1 MLHVICRYTVIS
13 LNVVIKVIPTIV
25 YKEKELKISKVHLE
39 GFRNFS
45 NSIINFNRNTLIIG
59 ANDVGKSNLLHALR
73 ILLDK
78 SLSEADIEPN
88 ELDFH
93 INSNG
98 VSDEISITVEFSDI
112 TEDAVISVLKGSV
125 SEDNETFLRYTA
137 ERSSLSYKLFIGP
150 SVDNFQEINSRFYL
164 KHMHLKYIESQ
175 RDLEKFIRKEK
186 RQLLKI
192 AQESL
197 SEDERQE
204 DDDLLGEISSD
215 LENLNDKVSQL
226 VYVDKATNDVN
237 DELKKLAHHYANYKV
252 QLDTGAIQ
260 VNDFIE
266 KLQLG
271 ANSNGSNVMLG
282 GDGRNNQILLALWK
296 AKSAQE
302 HDLENE
308 VIFYVIEEPEAHL
321 HPHQQRKLATYLI
334 DELPGQTIIS
344 SHSPQ
349 ITVNFSPDSIIRLVH
364 QCSSTVAASEGC
376 SCCIESGW
384 EDMSYRMS
392 ILPAEAFFS
401 DGIFL
406 VEGPSEML
414 FYQSLSKALGID
426 LDFENLSILSVDG
439 ISFKVFISILDA
451 LQIPW
456 TMRTDNDIS
465 KIPGK
470 NEWQHAGINRC
481 LSLLGKDPFDRSYAE
496 FSSQDTV
503 DNGDWQTASD
513 MLNDKGIFLSKVD
526 LETDLVEELSDEVQT
541 AVGKSDRDSAIRY
554 LQGKKALRM
563 RMLLKSISRDLHKL
577 NNGEL
582 AKPLHKLVEMRRT

>member
-1 MLHVICRYTVIS
+1 MH
-13 LNVVIKVIPTIV
+13 
-25 YKEKELKISKVHLE
+25 LK

-45 NSIINFNRNTLIIG
+45 DASINFNDNTLVIG
-59 ANDVGKSNLLHALR
+59 SNDVGKSNLLHGLR

-93 INSNG
+93 INQDG
-98 VSDEISITVEFSDI
+98 IDDEIIITVKFSDI
-112 TEDAVISVLKGSV
+112 QEDAVISVLKGNV
-125 SEDNETFLRYTA
+125 SEENETFLRYVA
-137 ERSSLSYKLFIGP
+137 QKSSLDYQLFIGP
-150 SVDNFQEINSRFYL
+150 SLDDLQEVSSRFYL
-164 KHMHLKYIESQ
+164 KHMHLKYIQSQ
-175 RDLEKFIRKEK
+175 RDLDKFIRKEK
-186 RQLLKI
+186 RQLLRL

-197 SEDERQE
+197 SNDEKEE
-204 DDDLLGEISSD
+204 DDELLIEISGD
-215 LENLNDKVSQL
+215 LEELNEKVSQL
-226 VYVDKATNDVN
+226 VYVDKATNEVN
-237 DELKKLAHHYANYKV
+237 DELKKLAHHYADYEV

-271 ANSNGSNVMLG
+271 ANTNGSNVMLG

-321 HPHQQRKLATYLI
+321 HPHQQRKLASYLI

-349 ITVNFSPDSIIRLVH
+349 ITVNFSPDSIIRLLP
-364 QCSSTVAASEGC
+364 QGSATVAASEGC
-376 SCCIESGW
+376 SDCIEAGW

-426 LDFENLSILSVDG
+426 IDYEDLSILSVDG
-439 ISFKVFISILDA
+439 ISFKAFISILDA

-456 TMRTDNDIS
+456 TMRTDNDVS
-465 KIPGK
+465 KVPRK
-470 NEWQHAGINRC
+470 VEWQYAGINRC
-481 LSLLGKDPFDRSYAE
+481 FSIVGEEKLDNSDTE
-496 FSSQDTV
+496 FFAQETV
-503 DNGDWQTASD
+503 ANGEWQAASEL
-513 MLNDKGIFLSKVD
+513 LNDKGIFLSKVD
-526 LETDLVEELSDEVQT
+526 LETDLVSELEEEIKT
-541 AVGKSDRDSAIRY
+541 ALGKSTAKSAIDY

-563 RMLLKSISRDLHKL
+563 RELLKSVVADLPKL
-577 NNGEL
+577 NQGEL
-582 AKPLHKLVEMRRT
+582 AKPLHTLLALRNS

>member
-1 MLHVICRYTVIS
+1 
-13 LNVVIKVIPTIV
+13 
-25 YKEKELKISKVHLE
+25 VHLE

-45 NSIINFNRNTLIIG
+45 NSNINFNKNTLIIG

-78 SLSEADIEPN
+78 SLSEVDIEPS

-93 INSNG
+93 INPTG
-98 VSDEISITVEFSDI
+98 VSDEISITVKFSDI

-125 SEDNETFLRYTA
+125 SENNETFLRYTA
-137 ERSSLSYKLFIGP
+137 VHSSLSYKLFVGP
-150 SVDNFQEINSRFYL
+150 SVDDLQEVNSRFYL

-175 RDLEKFIRKEK
+175 RDLERFIRKEK

-197 SEDERQE
+197 SDDEKQE

-226 VYVDKATNDVN
+226 VYVDNAMNNVN
-237 DELKKLAHHYANYKV
+237 DELKKLAHHYANYEV

-271 ANSNGSNVMLG
+271 ANTNGSNVMLG

-349 ITVNFSPDSIIRLVH
+349 ITVNFSPDSIIRLLPH
-364 QCSSTVAASEGC
+364 NSSTVAASEGC
-376 SCCIESGW
+376 SDCIESGW

-414 FYQSLSKALGID
+414 FYQSLSKALSID

-456 TMRTDNDIS
+456 IMRTDNDVS
-465 KIPGK
+465 KISSK

-481 LSLLGKDPFDRSYAE
+481 LSLIGEDPFDRGYTE
-496 FSSQDTV
+496 FSPQDTV
-503 DNGDWQTASD
+503 DNGEWQTASD
-513 MLNDKGIFLSKVD
+513 LLNDQGIFLSKVD
-526 LETDLVEELSDEVQT
+526 LETDLVEELSDEIQT
-541 AVGKSDRDSAIRY
+541 AVGKSDDDSAIKY

-563 RMLLKSISRDLHKL
+563 RNLLKSISRDLHKL
-577 NNGEL
+577 NRGEL
-582 AKPLHKLVEMRRT
+582 AKPLHKLVEMRRS